1 MKKTFPVIALL
12 FSAALSATAAV
23 LPAEKLLPDD
33 TLAFF
38 SIPDFTKARDTYHS
52 SPQGRFWNDPAM
64 KPFADK
70 FMAKLQTEFLTPLEH
85 DLGTHFSDYTNFLQ
99 GQLTVAMIQNGWQG
113 KDKDAHDPGLVFL
126 LDTRDKS
133 PLLKTTLADLKKKW
147 VDAGKTARTE
157 KIRDVDFSVIVI
169 STNDVPKSLKPKTA
183 TPPGAPEPME
193 DPDAKNAPKQ
203 QIYIGQVES
212 LLVVGN
218 SPKPIE
224 KILAAMSGGSVKILN
239 DQAAYSSAAVMFHDA
254 SSFGWVNVK
263 AFVDIFLHR
272 NDGSDD
278 NAPNPL
284 GFDPA
289 KLVSA
294 LGFNGLK
301 TIAFNYRSSPDGMQ
315 FNLMLGVP
323 EAERTGIFKI
333 LAGESKDF
341 LPPPFVPADAVKFQ
355 RWRLNGQKTWDTLH
369 QIIAD
374 TSAANAGGVDI
385 MLSSAEAAAKEK
397 DPAFD
402 IKKNLLGNLGDD
414 FITYQKAPK
423 TATFEDMA
431 SAPSL
436 ILIGS
441 PNPEQLG
448 NAIKLVASSF
458 YQPPTEREFLGHKI
472 CTFALGGARPAAGQ
486 PAVNNSLSYTFNN
499 GYIAISS
506 DNGILEE
513 FLRSGTAGAKSLRD
527 APGLADAAQKVGGSG
542 TSLFGYSNENENMRV
557 FLEALKKSSSGADPL
572 SKFTTLAML
581 AGMNSSQP
589 KLSDWIDVSLLP
601 PFSQVSKYFYFS
613 VYAGQATPEGLYFKA
628 FAPTPPGLK

>member
-12 FSAALSATAAV
+12 FSAALSAIATV

-33 TLAFF
+33 TLIFF
-38 SIPDFTKARDTYHS
+38 SIPDFTKARETYHS

-99 GQLTVAMIQNGWQG
+99 GQLTIAMIQNGWQG
-113 KDKDAHDPGLVFL
+113 KDKNTNEPGLVFL

-157 KIRDVDFSVIVI
+157 KIRDVDFSVIVL
-169 STNDVPKSLKPKTA
+169 STNDVPKSLKQKTA
-183 TPPGAPEPME
+183 APPGAPEPME

-224 KILAAMSGGSVKILN
+224 KILATMSGSGVKTLN
-239 DQAAYSSAAVMFHDA
+239 DQAAYSSAAGMFHDA
-254 SSFGWVNVK
+254 TAFGWVNVK

-278 NAPNPL
+278 NAPNPM

-289 KLVSA
+289 RLVTA

-301 TIAFNYRSSPDGMQ
+301 TIAFDYRSSPDGMQ

-323 EAERTGIFKI
+323 EAERTGLFKI
-333 LAGESKDF
+333 LAGESKDY
-341 LPPPFVPADAVKFQ
+341 LPPPFVPADVVKFQ

-374 TSAANAGGVDI
+374 TSPATTGGIDATVNMAED
-385 MLSSAEAAAKEK
+385 SAKTK

-414 FITYQKAPK
+414 FITYQKSPK
-423 TATFEDMA
+423 SSSTEDMD
-431 SAPSL
+431 SPPSI

-448 NAIKLVASSF
+448 SALKLVASSF

-472 CTFALGGARPAAGQ
+472 YTFALGGPRAAGQ
-486 PAVNNSLSYTFNN
+486 PAVNNNLSYTFNN

-506 DNGILEE
+506 DSGMLEE
-513 FLRSGTAGAKSLRD
+513 FLRSGAAGAKSLRD
-527 APGLADAAQKVGGSG
+527 VSGLADAAQKVGGSG

-557 FLEALKKSSSGADPL
+557 FFEALKSSSSGADPL
-572 SKFTTLAML
+572 SKFSTLAML

-589 KLSDWIDVSLLP
+589 KLSDWVDVSLLP
-601 PFSQVSKYFYFS
+601 PFSQVSKYFYFT